1 MGRNN
6 DDRFWSVT
14 RVLRTSTNNY
24 HTCKIVVCKRN
35 VSFTI
40 FLPIY
45 SSLIETV
52 EHVYYLF
59 LPTLLDCLDGE
70 ILIDERICKKKKNRS
85 FLIHRSLDTI
95 DGSPYDR
102 LVK

>member
-45 SSLIETV
+45 SSPIETV
-52 EHVYYLF
+52 EHV
-59 LPTLLDCLDGE
+59 LLLVSTHVARLSRWRD
-70 ILIDERICKKKKNRS
+70 S
-85 FLIHRSLDTI
+85 
-95 DGSPYDR
+95 DR
-102 LVK
+102 